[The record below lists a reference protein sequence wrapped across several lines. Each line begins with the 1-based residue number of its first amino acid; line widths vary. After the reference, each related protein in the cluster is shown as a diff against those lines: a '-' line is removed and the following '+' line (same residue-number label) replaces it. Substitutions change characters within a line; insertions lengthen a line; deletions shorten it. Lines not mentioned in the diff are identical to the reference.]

1 MYKITDMNT
10 TLANNDGNVTLR
22 ISGRLDTLTT
32 QGVNDEIERLLKT
45 CGEIDQLTCDVE
57 DVEYISSSG
66 LRIMLGLA
74 KRYTD
79 FRIINASTDV
89 YHVFEMTGFTK
100 IMNIERVM
108 RNVDITG
115 CEIIGRGGVGTV
127 YRIDD
132 ETIIKVFRE
141 GTTPEEVKKE
151 IFVSKEAFILGMP
164 TAISFDIV
172 RVGNCYGLVYE
183 LLNSATLS
191 TIISRDPD
199 NADRYAEMYANLF
212 HTLHNIEIP
221 DTSLMPSAL
230 ANERNA
236 VEHIAKYFDTEAIDL
251 MMHIVD
257 NIPQS
262 RRLLHCDLQTKNAMM
277 QNGELMLID
286 MGEMS
291 YGHPLL
297 DLGHARSAM
306 YDFIG
311 NYEATIG
318 LPRELGKKV
327 WLKTLD
333 YYFKDLD
340 AADKAHRCDQIHVV
354 AKLRNFTWLSLSDSF
369 PQEVIRE
376 CQEAFKE
383 RVLKEKDFVLDVCKT
398 FNDWQV

>member
-1 MYKITDMNT
+1 
-10 TLANNDGNVTLR
+10 
-22 ISGRLDTLTT
+22 
-32 QGVNDEIERLLKT
+32 
-45 CGEIDQLTCDVE
+45 
-57 DVEYISSSG
+57 
-66 LRIMLGLA
+66 
-74 KRYTD
+74 
-79 FRIINASTDV
+79 
-89 YHVFEMTGFTK
+89 
-100 IMNIERVM
+100 
-108 RNVDITG
+108 
-115 CEIIGRGGVGTV
+115 
-127 YRIDD
+127 
-132 ETIIKVFRE
+132 
-141 GTTPEEVKKE
+141 
-151 IFVSKEAFILGMP
+151 
-164 TAISFDIV
+164 
-172 RVGNCYGLVYE
+172 
-183 LLNSATLS
+183 
-191 TIISRDPD
+191 
-199 NADRYAEMYANLF
+199 
-212 HTLHNIEIP
+212 
-221 DTSLMPSAL
+221 
-230 ANERNA
+230 
-236 VEHIAKYFDTEAIDL
+236 
-251 MMHIVD
+251 MHIVD

>member
-10 TLANNDGNVTLR
+10 TLTNNNGNVTLR
-22 ISGRLDTLTT
+22 IRGRLDTLTT
-32 QGVNDEIERLLKT
+32 QSINDEIERLLKT

-108 RNVDITG
+108 RNIDITG

-183 LLNSATLS
+183 LINSATLS

-199 NADRYAEMYANLF
+199 NAD
-212 HTLHNIEIP
+212 
-221 DTSLMPSAL
+221 
-230 ANERNA
+230 
-236 VEHIAKYFDTEAIDL
+236 
-251 MMHIVD
+251 
-257 NIPQS
+257 
-262 RRLLHCDLQTKNAMM
+262 
-277 QNGELMLID
+277 
-286 MGEMS
+286 
-291 YGHPLL
+291 
-297 DLGHARSAM
+297 
-306 YDFIG
+306 
-311 NYEATIG
+311 
-318 LPRELGKKV
+318 
-327 WLKTLD
+327 
-333 YYFKDLD
+333 
-340 AADKAHRCDQIHVV
+340 
-354 AKLRNFTWLSLSDSF
+354 
-369 PQEVIRE
+369 
-376 CQEAFKE
+376 
-383 RVLKEKDFVLDVCKT
+383 
-398 FNDWQV
+398 

>member
-1 MYKITDMNT
+1 MLISKIE
-10 TLANNDGNVTLR
+10 NNGQVTLTLK
-22 ISGRLDTLTT
+22 GRLDTTSAT
-32 QGVNDEIERLLKT
+32 KANDEIKRLLDT
-45 CGEIDQLTCDVE
+45 CSDIRQLICDASQL
-57 DVEYISSSG
+57 EYISSSG
-66 LRIMLGLA
+66 LRILLSLS
-74 KRYTD
+74 KRYPN
-79 FRIINASTDV
+79 FSIVEVSADV
-89 YHVFEMTGFTK
+89 YQVLDVTGFTK
-100 IMNIERVM
+100 IMTVEKALRHLSIE
-108 RNVDITG
+108 G
-115 CEIIGRGGVGTV
+115 CELIGIGGVGEV
-127 YRIDD
+127 YRIDGD
-132 ETIIKVFRE
+132 TIIKVFRE
-141 GTTPEEVKKE
+141 GTTLEEVRKE
-151 IFVSKEAFILGMP
+151 INLSKEAFIMGMP
-164 TAISFDIV
+164 TAISFDV
-172 RVGNCYGLVYE
+172 VKVGSRYGLVYE
-183 LLNSATLS
+183 LLRADTLS
-191 TIISRDPD
+191 VCVSRHPD
-199 NADRYAEMYANLF
+199 QVDHYARLYANLF
-212 HTLHNIEIP
+212 RQMHAIHVPRE
-221 DTSLMPSAL
+221 SLIPSAV
-230 ANERNA
+230 AHEEWAIR
-236 VEHIAKYFDTEAIDL
+236 HISRYFDSKSIDL
-251 MMHIVD
+251 MLQIVQAVPKGD
-257 NIPQS
+257 
-262 RRLLHCDLQTKNAMM
+262 RLLHCDLQTKNAMM